1 MDTVTSNSVTYKIIN
16 RSESED
22 ARKIDA
28 TFKNKLKWSW
38 LEEKGENGNY
48 HLMSSMLQN
57 QQNTCLVRRFI
68 HHTLTTSL
76 EEAYNRVRLS
86 EIK

>member
-28 TFKNKLKWSW
+28 TFKNKWKWYW
-38 LEEKGENGNY
+38 LEEKYENSDY
-48 HLMSSMLQN
+48 LSSYARKIN
-57 QQNTCLVRRFI
+57 VSGSTFFI
-68 HHTLTTSL
+68 CF
-76 EEAYNRVRLS
+76 N
-86 EIK
+86 KP